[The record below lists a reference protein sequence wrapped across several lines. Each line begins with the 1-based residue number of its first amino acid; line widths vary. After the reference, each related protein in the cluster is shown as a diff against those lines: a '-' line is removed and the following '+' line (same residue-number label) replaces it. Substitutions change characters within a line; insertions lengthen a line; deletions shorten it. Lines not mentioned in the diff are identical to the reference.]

1 MGVHYVPLTRSHPV
15 STAAIRSHALD
26 IGEETGVKNETR
38 LPSEEQEELEDVGG
52 EIFGLD
58 EWYSSDYPVLAR
70 LTEKNKTGNCTE
82 YNFPNCTK
90 IRTISGQA
98 IQGCVDGY
106 ALDADGNC
114 HKLDDNLHTE
124 ALNSLLAKSREN
136 IISFI
141 GYIFSGHDSE
151 NGDYEID
158 YMDYTDND
166 STESIE
172 RTIKIPR

>member
-1 MGVHYVPLTRSHPV
+1 M
-15 STAAIRSHALD
+15 
-26 IGEETGVKNETR
+26 
-38 LPSEEQEELEDVGG
+38 
-52 EIFGLD
+52 
-58 EWYSSDYPVLAR
+58 LAR
-70 LTEKNKTGNCTE
+70 LTAKNKTENCTE

-98 IQGCVDGY
+98 IQGCIDGY

-124 ALNSLLAKSREN
+124 ALNSLIAKSREN

-141 GYIFSGHDSE
+141 GYIFSGHDGE
-151 NGDYEID
+151 EGDYEID
-158 YMDYTDND
+158 YMDYTDSD

>member
-1 MGVHYVPLTRSHPV
+1 M
-15 STAAIRSHALD
+15 
-26 IGEETGVKNETR
+26 
-38 LPSEEQEELEDVGG
+38 
-52 EIFGLD
+52 
-58 EWYSSDYPVLAR
+58 LAR
-70 LTEKNKTGNCTE
+70 LTEKNKTENCTE

-98 IQGCVDGY
+98 IQGCIDGY

-114 HKLDDNLHTE
+114 HKLDGNLHTG

-141 GYIFSGHDSE
+141 GYIFSGNASE
-151 NGDYEID
+151 NGAYEID
-158 YMDYTDND
+158 YMDYTDSD
-166 STESIE
+166 STESME